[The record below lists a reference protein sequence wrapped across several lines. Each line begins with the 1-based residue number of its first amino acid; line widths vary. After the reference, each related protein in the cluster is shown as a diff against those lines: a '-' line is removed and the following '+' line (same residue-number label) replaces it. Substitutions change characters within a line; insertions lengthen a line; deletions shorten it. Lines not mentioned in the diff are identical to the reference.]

1 MTKCHHCGAADIW
14 ATHAIDTDVG
24 TIYLDGYCCDRAQDD
39 DAAIDAMAEA
49 YDDEADLAEAL
60 ARGEVDARD
69 PEEIVRDYHQ
79 IEGVSR

>member
-1 MTKCHHCGAADIW
+1 MPCHYCGARRTYD
-14 ATHAIDTDVG
+14 THAIDTDVG

-69 PEEIVRDYHQ
+69 PEEIVRDFFL